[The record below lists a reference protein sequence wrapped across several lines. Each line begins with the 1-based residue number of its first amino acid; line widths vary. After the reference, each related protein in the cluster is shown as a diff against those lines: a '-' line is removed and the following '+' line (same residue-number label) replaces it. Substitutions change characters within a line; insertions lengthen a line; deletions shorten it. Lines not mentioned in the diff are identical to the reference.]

1 MNRLSLRNYNPVLV
15 QEFRKITDRFRGI
28 CGICLN
34 SNKGNTER
42 SQHVLTWLHL
52 ETLGYWPIMPENLPD
67 TVGDGLQYP
76 LKLVNWSPRS
86 DSLVTSRSRH
96 AYTIYSPTYHVC
108 SYCEAI
114 LWIFLI
120 FFLRRDFAWVFQ
132 NTWFMHFRNY
142 YRRAIL
148 VNILVFLPMWP
159 LNAASKLPLS
169 S

>member
-34 SNKGNTER
+34 SNKGNTES

-120 FFLRRDFAWVFQ
+120 FFEEG
-132 NTWFMHFRNY
+132 
-142 YRRAIL
+142 IL
-148 VNILVFLPMWP
+148 HEFSRILGLCTFEIIIGGPFWLIFLYFYPCDP
-159 LNAASKLPLS
+159 
-169 S
+169 